1 MPPRPGSKI
10 EFVSKHLGLSNA
22 ELIAKAKEAGVELT
36 PAVLDATRWT
46 LRTKY
51 GFKNSGSKPKK
62 HKKKYKARA
71 LKASKN
77 EPPKQKRK
85 YTRRADKESTNGASP
100 DRKLK
105 HAAVRKLFF
114 EIGYDDAEKIF
125 LEFQE
130 MHNRQWS

>member
-1 MPPRPGSKI
+1 MGPKPLKPGTKI
-10 EFVSKHLGLSNA
+10 EFISRHLGLTNE
-22 ELIAKAKEAGVELT
+22 ELIAKAKEAGLELT
-36 PAVLDATRWT
+36 RPLADATRWA
-46 LRTKY
+46 LRHRY
-51 GFKNSGSKPKK
+51 GYKVPKRG
-62 HKKKYKARA
+62 KKRGKYKARA
-71 LKASKN
+71 GKV